1 MEASCESDTT
11 VVHSSQSESTPVD
24 TQDLAV
30 NAEELIVN
38 TAELTII
45 TEELAGN
52 VETCARG
59 SLPDPEFVAAAGH
72 AVSQAA

>member
-1 MEASCESDTT
+1 VRAIQQWS
-11 VVHSSQSESTPVD
+11 VP
-24 TQDLAV
+24 QDLAV
-30 NAEELIVN
+30 DTEELIVN
-38 TAELTII
+38 TTELTII

-52 VETCARG
+52 IEELAGDVETCARG